1 MTDQAKALVLTLI
14 SSGGVAAMTAK
25 VVECLRAGGFEAE
38 LAYYMPHK
46 MASELSVPAW
56 RLLDRTP
63 KSRQVTAPFGVTAY
77 EIGVRLPEFEW
88 ARYMPS
94 RQWRDVI
101 GRYDHHIAVS
111 GSILPALPPLLCGK
125 PCLAWIATPYFAD
138 RAERRKSF
146 PWPRRLIDTAI
157 DTPVC
162 RRLEKWALA
171 RARILA
177 LSRYTAAALA
187 RLRPGVSITQMPMPI
202 ETDIY
207 FPPQRDRIPVRHI
220 GFAGRY
226 DDPRKNVKLLIE
238 TLSLCRARGLDL
250 TLHLIGAKASPEL
263 QTFAAGVDVSRHIKF
278 HESVGREQMPQ
289 FYHSLDIF
297 VIPSYQEGL
306 SIAGLEAMACGCPVV
321 STRCGGPEEY
331 VIEGETGLLVDF
343 DAPAMAEA
351 ISRIAGNRELYRKMS
366 AAAVSTVGNNYSDE
380 AFENVFW
387 AAFEQTHGSRQ
398 KAHV

>member
-1 MTDQAKALVLTLI
+1 MVR
-14 SSGGVAAMTAK
+14 K
-25 VVECLRAGGFEAE
+25 VIEYLRDGGFEVG
-38 LAYYMPHK
+38 LAYYMPYK
-46 MASELSVPAW
+46 IAPELSVPTW
-56 RLLDRTP
+56 RLLNRAP
-63 KSRQVTAPFGVTAY
+63 KSRNAISCGGVPVC

-94 RQWRDVI
+94 RQWREVI
-101 GRYDHHIAVS
+101 DRYDHHIAVS
-111 GSILPALPPLLCGK
+111 GSILLALPPLLRGK
-125 PCLAWIATPYFAD
+125 PCLAWVATPYFPDRAD
-138 RAERRKSF
+138 RRKTF

-157 DTPVC
+157 DIPVC
-162 RRLEKWALA
+162 SRLEKWALG
-171 RARILA
+171 RARVLA

-187 RLRPGVSITQMPMPI
+187 RLRPDISVTRMPMPVD
-202 ETDIY
+202 TDMF
-207 FPPQRDRIPVRHI
+207 FPPQRSDRPIRHI

-238 TLSLCRARGLDL
+238 TLSLCRERGLDL

-263 QTFAAGVDVSRHIKF
+263 QTFAASVDVSRHIKF

-289 FYHSLDIF
+289 FYHSLDLF

-306 SIAGLEAMACGCPVV
+306 GIAGLEAMACGCPVV
-321 STRCGGPEEY
+321 STRSGGPEEY

-380 AFENVFW
+380 AFESVFW